1 MLQFNISLM
10 THSIFNID
18 CESSND
24 LEEKIFQ
31 NKNTSKIC
39 LTSFLYTH
47 TYTYIYNN
55 NNW

>member
-1 MLQFNISLM
+1 M

-31 NKNTSKIC
+31 NKNTSKIF
-39 LTSFLYTH
+39 LTVFLYNVH
-47 TYTYIYNN
+47 TYIYINN
-55 NNW
+55 NN